1 MNAIEIE
8 QFKTEE
14 FKANL
19 EKAKG
24 TYAKMV
30 NQYLDQLKHSK
41 TVQKNFEQ
49 SSYKG
54 EKEYQSIYNAAS
66 KLIFAGKKVIL
77 AAKNITKYEL
87 LSGLHDDNPLSS
99 SSIYAN
105 SVIEAKK
112 HIANLNESEK

>member
-1 MNAIEIE
+1 MNAIEMDRMV
-8 QFKTEE
+8 E

-24 TYAKMV
+24 TYSKTI
-30 NQYLDQLKHSK
+30 NQYLDQLKQSK
-41 TVQKNFEQ
+41 TVQQNFEQ

-87 LSGLHDDNPLSS
+87 LSGVHDDNPLSS
-99 SSIYAN
+99 SSIYSQ
-105 SVIEAKK
+105 SVIKAKK

>member
-1 MNAIEIE
+1 MNAIEMDRMV
-8 QFKTEE
+8 E

-24 TYAKMV
+24 TYAKTI

-41 TVQKNFEQ
+41 TVQQNFEQ
-49 SSYKG
+49 SHYKG

-87 LSGLHDDNPLSS
+87 LSGVHDDNPLSS
-99 SSIYAN
+99 SSIYSQ

>member
-1 MNAIEIE
+1 MNAIEMDRMV
-8 QFKTEE
+8 E

-24 TYAKMV
+24 TYSKTI
-30 NQYLDQLKHSK
+30 NQYLDQLKQSK
-41 TVQKNFEQ
+41 TVQQNFEQ

-66 KLIFAGKKVIL
+66 KLIFAGKK
-77 AAKNITKYEL
+77 NITKYEL
-87 LSGLHDDNPLSS
+87 LSGVHDDNPLSS
-99 SSIYAN
+99 SSIYSQ
-105 SVIEAKK
+105 SVIKAKK

>member
-8 QFKTEE
+8 QFKAKE
-14 FKANL
+14 FKENL

-30 NQYLDQLKHSK
+30 NQYLDQLKESK
-41 TVQKNFEQ
+41 KAQQNFEQ

-87 LSGLHDDNPLSS
+87 LSGVHDDNPLSS
-99 SSIYAN
+99 SSIYSQ

>member
-1 MNAIEIE
+1 MNAIEMDRMVE
-8 QFKTEE
+8 FKTS
-14 FKANL
+14 L

-24 TYAKMV
+24 TYAKTI
-30 NQYLDQLKHSK
+30 NQYLQQLKESK
-41 TVQKNFEQ
+41 TVQQNFEQ
-49 SSYKG
+49 SHYKG

-99 SSIYAN
+99 SSIYSQ